1 MTDLA
6 LSEKPPRAP
15 LVERFVATTQ
25 SCINV
30 LFERPDALNQWLL
43 FDELL
48 TRFDSLAENEVLP
61 LVAQVIDQAGAPL
74 IARMLARRATER
86 FGDSAYAW
94 YLYGRSLLLISAN
107 AKEAGP
113 LLERAWALDP
123 DADPLLPLCRA
134 AVFIAGKRFVEA
146 EQACRYML
154 ERQPNS
160 ADAYSNLGVAL
171 RMQYRS
177 AEAVKACE
185 AALRLNPDHS
195 HAHVNLALA
204 LIDDWRFDDALAF
217 LRRMVEQHPDDD
229 RLRLPLGELELRL
242 GQWSTGWAHMHA
254 RFSLPG
260 LRDQLYAREHDCGV
274 PQWRGESLEGRTLGV
289 WLEQGYGD
297 AIWLARFLPM
307 IAERV
312 RAEGGKLVFGCFAPL
327 EDLFRPLIPDDVVLN
342 VDFLAPTD
350 YHIPLMSCGALFGFA
365 NDSLPGRP
373 YLNAGPQRV
382 GHWRKKLGVG
392 DGKLHVALAWT
403 GNPAQARNAARSLP
417 VLKLEKL
424 LAMENVVF
432 HSVNPDCSEVATIL
446 RQKGLNVVDWS
457 AELKN
462 FITTAALLQAADCV
476 VTTCTSV
483 AHLAGAV
490 GAPTILMLD
499 RVGSFVWGCEQES
512 SPWYDSIRI
521 IRQKRFGDWRD
532 VVDRTRAA
540 LAARQ
545 GAPDGAPPPSKT
557 KRKTKGSQA
566 APDAKPSTPAKR
578 RAVKRVKDAPPA
590 E

>member
-1 MTDLA
+1 MTELA
-6 LSEKPPRAP
+6 ISEKPLSDP
-15 LVERFVATTQ
+15 LVEKFVATTQ

-48 TRFDSLAENEVLP
+48 TRFDSLAENEALP
-61 LVAQVIDQAGAPL
+61 LVAQIIDQAGAPH

-86 FGDSAYAW
+86 FGDSAFAW

-123 DADPLLPLCRA
+123 NADPLLPLCRA
-134 AVFIAGKRFVEA
+134 AAFIAGKRYVEA

-154 ERQPNS
+154 KRQPGS
-160 ADAYSNLGVAL
+160 ADAFSNLGVAL

-185 AALRLNPDHS
+185 AALRLDPEHP

-204 LIDDWRFDDALAF
+204 LIDDWRFDDALVF
-217 LRRMVEQHPDDD
+217 LRRMVEKHPEDD

-242 GQWSTGWAHMHA
+242 GQWQSGWANMHA
-254 RFSLPG
+254 RFSLTG
-260 LRDQLYAREHDCGV
+260 LREQLYAREHDCGV

-297 AIWLARFLPM
+297 AIWLIRFLPM

-312 RAEGGKLVFGCFAPL
+312 RAEGGKLVFGCFGPVA
-327 EDLFRPLIPDDVVLN
+327 DLFRPLIPHDVMLN
-342 VDFLAPTD
+342 VDFLAPTS

-365 NDSLPGRP
+365 SDSLPGTP
-373 YLNAGPQRV
+373 YLNAGPNRI
-382 GHWRKKLGVG
+382 GRWRKKLGVG

-403 GNPAQARNAARSLP
+403 GNPVQPRNDARSLP
-417 VLKLEKL
+417 VLQLEKL
-424 LAMENVVF
+424 LAIDNVVF
-432 HSVNPDCSEVATIL
+432 HSVNPNCSEVATTL
-446 RQKGLNVVDWS
+446 RQKGLNVIDWGP
-457 AELKN
+457 ELTN
-462 FITTAALLQAADCV
+462 FISTAALLQAVDCV
-476 VTTCTSV
+476 VTTCTST

-490 GAPTILMLD
+490 GAPTVLMLD
-499 RVGSFVWGCEQES
+499 RVGSFIWGREQES

-521 IRQKRFGDWRD
+521 IRQKHFGDWSD
-532 VVDRTRAA
+532 VVDATRAA
-540 LAARQ
+540 LAARLGTPEEAVPAAK
-545 GAPDGAPPPSKT
+545 GAKKT
-557 KRKTKGSQA
+557 KARRTTTTSKATGSKRK
-566 APDAKPSTPAKR
+566 STPRTKE
-578 RAVKRVKDAPPA
+578 APPA